1 MKRRANVMFSCADI
15 QVSPLATLRFIQL
28 VGNTHDA
35 TQRRLAHRAE
45 TYSPKCLEGEFCE
58 LRIAE
63 FFGSTG
69 I

>member
-15 QVSPLATLRFIQL
+15 DVSPLANLRFLQRIC
-28 VGNTHDA
+28 NIHDA
-35 TQRRLAHRAE
+35 TRRRLAHRAE
-45 TYSPKCLEGEFCE
+45 AYSPECVEGKFCE